1 MQKWLTDNNN
11 ILMYSTYNEG
21 KSVVAQKFIRTM
33 KDKIYKKVTANH
45 SKYRLDCLN
54 KLVDQYDNT
63 YHRSTDDVD
72 YSIFTEEIKT
82 NHKVPKFKVIT
93 KYKNNFN
100 DGYTKNWSRKMF
112 VIDYVLKINPWTH
125 KVKDLNREKIIGSF
139 YQK

>member
-21 KSVVAQKFIRTM
+21 KSVVAQKFIKTM
-33 KDKIYKKVTANH
+33 KDKIYKKVTANN
-45 SKYRLDCLN
+45 SKYRLGCLH

-100 DGYTKNWSRKMF
+100 DGYTENWSRKMF
-112 VIDYVLKINPWTH
+112 VIDSVLKINPWTH
-125 KVKDLNREKIIGSF
+125 KVKDLN
-139 YQK
+139 

>member
-21 KSVVAQKFIRTM
+21 KSVVAQKFIKTM
-33 KDKIYKKVTANH
+33 KDKIYKKVTANN
-45 SKYRLDCLN
+45 SKYRLGCLH

-82 NHKVPKFKVIT
+82 NHKVPKFTVIT

-100 DGYTKNWSRKMF
+100 DGYTENWSRKMF
-112 VIDYVLKINPWTH
+112 VIDSVLKINPWTH
-125 KVKDLNREKIIGSF
+125 KVKDSN
-139 YQK
+139 

>member
-21 KSVVAQKFIRTM
+21 KSVVAQKFIKTM
-33 KDKIYKKVTANH
+33 KDKIYKKVTANN
-45 SKYRLDCLN
+45 SKYRLGCLN

-82 NHKVPKFKVIT
+82 NHKVPKFTVIT

-100 DGYTKNWSRKMF
+100 DGYTENWSRKMF
-112 VIDYVLKINPWTH
+112 VIDSVLKINPWTH
-125 KVKDLNREKIIGSF
+125 KVKDSN
-139 YQK
+139 